1 MPNPCIITT
10 HGERLRSF
18 QPTPAHRHQL
28 VFYIRTVTVSPA
40 PVVELLLDGTVT
52 PEEEQ
57 DVIALFTPLGY
68 ANRVRRQPAHRGPDE
83 LAALPLQAFLKG
95 IGGEI
100 GTDAYAG
107 LKKLVSRLRRDKAG
121 RPVVP
126 LVLADPDTGL
136 RIVLDADLPADAYR
150 QLSELDLAKYRIGPL
165 HYDQA
170 HGHRRSELD
179 EAAS

>member
-1 MPNPCIITT
+1 M
-10 HGERLRSF
+10 
-18 QPTPAHRHQL
+18 
-28 VFYIRTVTVSPA
+28 TVTPA

-52 PEEEQ
+52 EDEER

-68 ANRVRRQPAHRGPDE
+68 AGQVRRQPPRRGPDDLAWLV

-95 IGGEI
+95 LGGDI
-100 GTDAYAG
+100 GTDAYAA
-107 LKKLVSRLRRDKAG
+107 LKKLVSRLNHRSTPVKAA
-121 RPVVP
+121 P
-126 LVLADPDTGL
+126 LVLADPDSGL

-150 QLSELDLAKYRIGPL
+150 QLCDLDLAKYRIGPL

-170 HGHRRSELD
+170 HGRWRSELD